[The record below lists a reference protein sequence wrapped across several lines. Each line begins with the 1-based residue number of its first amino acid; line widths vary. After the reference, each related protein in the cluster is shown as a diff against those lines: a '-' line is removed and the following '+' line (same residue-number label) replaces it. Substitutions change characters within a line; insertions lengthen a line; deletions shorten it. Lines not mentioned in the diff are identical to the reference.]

1 MHMCCRTALLYA
13 SAFLTSTLR
22 ISVYAGERAGG
33 RAMRA
38 AGRVCS
44 GEKDM
49 DYLNV
54 KYDWDPDVRLQ
65 KR

>member
-1 MHMCCRTALLYA
+1 MRA
-13 SAFLTSTLR
+13 R
-22 ISVYAGERAGG
+22 VRAGG
-33 RAMRA
+33 RA
-38 AGRVCS
+38 GVCA

-54 KYDWDPDVRLQ
+54 KYDWDPDVVLQ